1 MQSVI
6 RRLIPAL
13 AAGLAALAFVPGAL
27 AQQPY
32 TEVVPPVATAA
43 KGKVEVVE
51 FFWYECP
58 HCYDLEPALSKWVAA
73 LPKDVEFVRVPATFN
88 ERWNVSARVFYTLE
102 AMRLL
107 PKLHGALFNA
117 IHEGG
122 LRITDERQRA
132 DWLRRQGVDEAKF
145 QATFSSPAV
154 ESRLKRADALVA
166 AAKIEGVPTL
176 MIDGR
181 YLVSAGGSIKTNE
194 QMLEVA
200 DSLIAQ
206 RRKAGAAAT
215 KKK

>member
-1 MQSVI
+1 MIS
-6 RRLIPAL
+6 AL
-13 AAGLAALAFVPGAL
+13 AAGLAVLALAPGAL

-32 TEVVPPVATAA
+32 TEIVPPLATGA

-58 HCYDLEPALSKWVAA
+58 HCYDLEPALAKWVAA

-88 ERWNVSARVFYTLE
+88 ERWTVSARVYYALE

-107 PKLHGALFNA
+107 PKLHAALFNA

-132 DWLRRQGVDEAKF
+132 DWLQRQGVDAAKF
-145 QATFSSPAV
+145 QATFASPAV
-154 ESRLKRADALVA
+154 DAKIKRAGELVR
-166 AAKIEGVPTL
+166 AAKIEGVPAL

-181 YLVSAGGSIKTNE
+181 YLVSAGDAIKSNA
-194 QMLEVA
+194 QMLEVTDA
-200 DSLIAQ
+200 LIAQ
-206 RRKAGAAAT
+206 RRKASAPAT